1 MKAGSDLKYRQEA
14 QLIQDQKMEAIGR
27 VAGRISH
34 DFNNRMTS
42 VIGFGKLILMRLA
55 EDDPL
60 RKDIEEIV
68 QAGEQASALTKQLL
82 AFSRKQIF
90 QTKVID
96 LNTVIIDLKKTL
108 ERLTGEDVELKTF
121 PAPELKCVEVD
132 PGQMEQ
138 VIRKL
143 VVNAGD
149 AMPRGGKI
157 TIETANAYPDEADAR
172 GYGVEVKPGPYVML
186 SINDT
191 GMGMDEETKAH
202 LFEPFFTTKA
212 DGMGA
217 GLDLAT
223 VYGIVTQSGG
233 HIRVYSEPGEGTT
246 FKIYLPAI
254 ASAQARPPAEAE
266 QGGRARRAGLPG
278 VEGEAE
284 PVEREQTHFQE
295 LRGSETETILVVED
309 DKSVRNLTRKALKEY
324 GYSVIEAQNGEDALK
339 VSEAHEG
346 PIHLMITDVV
356 MPGMNGR
363 ELAERLQPHRP
374 KTRVLYMSGYAD
386 HAIVHHGVLEPGV
399 SFIPKPFTPES
410 LVNKARSVLDSGRR
424 E

>member
-14 QLIQDQKMEAIGR
+14 QLIQNQKMEAIGR

-121 PAPELKCVEVD
+121 PEPELKCVEVD

-233 HIRVYSEPGEGTT
+233 HIRVYSEPGQGTT

-295 LRGSETETILVVED
+295 LRGSETETILLVED
-309 DKSVRNLTRKALKEY
+309 DKSVRNLARKALKEY
-324 GYSVIEAQNGEDALK
+324 GYSVIEAQNGEDALN

-386 HAIVHHGVLEPGV
+386 DAIVHHGVLEPGL

>member
-14 QLIQDQKMEAIGR
+14 QLFQDQKMEAIGR

-121 PAPELKCVEVD
+121 PEPELKCVEVD

-191 GMGMDEETKAH
+191 GCGMDEETKAH

-363 ELAERLQPHRP
+363 ELAERLQPYRP

-386 HAIVHHGVLEPGV
+386 DAIVHHGVLEPGL

>member
-121 PAPELKCVEVD
+121 PEPELKCVEVD

-363 ELAERLQPHRP
+363 ELAERLQPYRP

-386 HAIVHHGVLEPGV
+386 DAIVHHGVLEPGL

>member
-68 QAGEQASALTKQLL
+68 QAGEQASSLTKQLL

-386 HAIVHHGVLEPGV
+386 DAIVHHGVLEPGL